1 MPQPLRELRVKNAYV
16 QHKAV
21 LAAQG
26 VKITSKGELEKTLA
40 GTPVMVAKKPDEV
53 EVLKVRAASVAQQT
67 SQFITYTHLH
77 RRRQQKL

>member
-26 VKITSKGELEKTLA
+26 VKITSKGELDKTLA
-40 GTPVMVAKKPDEV
+40 GTPVLVAKKADEV
-53 EVLKVRAASVAQQT
+53 EVLKVRLSLCQ
-67 SQFITYTHLH
+67 SESSRPLFLLHTHTH
-77 RRRQQKL
+77 THC